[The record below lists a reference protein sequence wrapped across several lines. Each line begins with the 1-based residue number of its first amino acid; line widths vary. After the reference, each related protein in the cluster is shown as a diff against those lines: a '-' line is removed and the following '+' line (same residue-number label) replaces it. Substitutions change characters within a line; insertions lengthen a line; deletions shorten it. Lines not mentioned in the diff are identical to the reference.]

1 MADGLEL
8 DVQVT
13 GQESLVRLLI
23 QAGPQGDEVLSQALY
38 EEGQLAFRQSQKEV
52 PVRWGNLKGSGRLHP
67 PALMGGMVEVKITY
81 GSTAVDYAVYVHEQQ
96 KKYNRGRKWK
106 YLYDPVQARVSGLD
120 RRLSKRVARILGG
133 A

>member
-120 RRLSKRVARILGG
+120 QRLSKRVARILGG